1 MLKNIEY
8 VYGTNND
15 KKVLLGAKVFLFDG
29 EKLIVEEVY
38 VGLPFELDDILE
50 STINASTLGVTN
62 LDAFAAQY
70 NELNA
75 AGVVY
80 FPQVERYYFLEE
92 GDKVLLWNGNDRIE
106 DTLENALDEYRERAV
121 DKALEEKLKAKRQEY
136 LNLDPANPLV
146 ELYGLPLSRQKP
158 EVSSR

>member
-8 VYGTNND
+8 VYGTIND

-29 EKLIVEEVY
+29 EKIVVEEVY
-38 VGLPFELDDILE
+38 VGLPFVLDDILE

-62 LDAFAAQY
+62 LNAFSMQY
-70 NELNA
+70 KALNA

-80 FPQVERYYFLEE
+80 FPQIEKYYFLEK

-106 DTLENALDEYRERAV
+106 DTLEAALDEYRERTV
-121 DKALEEKLKAKRQEY
+121 DAALEEKLNAKRQEY
-136 LNLDPANPLV
+136 LNLDPANSLA
-146 ELYGLPLSRQKP
+146 ELYGLSLSRQRP